1 MRAARQESLDG
12 PSDLHLADVPE
23 PAADDGAVLIDVHS
37 STAVYPDLLQTRG
50 LYQVRAEPPYV
61 PGTIA
66 AGTVRTAAHGFEVG
80 QPVVALTGLGGWA
93 EVATAAPNFTLP
105 LPEGMPLSTAA
116 ALPFNYGTMYFGLV
130 RRGGL
135 RAGET
140 VLVHGA
146 AGGIGS
152 ASIQLAA
159 ALGAGVIAVVS
170 SDAKGEIARAAGA
183 HEVIGVDGF
192 KDAALALTGGAGVDL
207 VVDPVGGDRFTDS
220 LRSLAPEGR
229 LLVIGFT
236 GGDIPT
242 VKVNRLLLNNISV
255 VGVGWGAFAMPR
267 PAYLREEWDEMLP
280 VLAGFEPVIGA
291 TYPLADAAQALQAI
305 DERRAVG
312 NVVIAVR

>member
-12 PSDLHLADVPE
+12 PDGLHVTDVPE
-23 PAADDGAVLIDVHS
+23 PAADDAAVLIDVHS

-50 LYQVRAEPPYV
+50 LYQIKAEPPYV

-66 AGTVRTAAHGFEVG
+66 AGTVRTAGHGFAAG
-80 QPVVALTGLGGWA
+80 DRVVALTGLGGWA
-93 EVATAAPNFTLP
+93 EVATAAPDFTLP
-105 LPEGMPLSTAA
+105 LPEGTTLATAA

-146 AGGIGS
+146 AGGIGT
-152 ASIQLAA
+152 ASIQLAV
-159 ALGAGVIAVVS
+159 ALGARVIAVVS
-170 SDAKGEIARAAGA
+170 SEAKGEVARSAGA
-183 HEVIGVDGF
+183 SEVIAVEGF
-192 KDAALALTGGAGVDL
+192 KDAALSLTGGRGVDL

-255 VGVGWGAFAMPR
+255 VGVGWGAFWTKGPV
-267 PAYLREEWDEMLP
+267 YLRQEWDEMLP
-280 VLAGFEPVIGA
+280 LLAGFEPIVGA
-291 TYPLADAAQALQAI
+291 IYPLADAAEALKAI

-312 NVVIAVR
+312 NVVIEVR